1 MLIGET
7 TDFFPTVSQLPRN
20 GHLLAGV
27 FLSHCFP
34 AIEESVGYMGIFKA
48 GDLFSSL
55 MHFYQR
61 ADMAWSMMTF
71 GLVGIQTPFNPKK
84 SKRVDC

>member
-7 TDFFPTVSQLPRN
+7 TDFFPMISQPLRN
-20 GHLLAGV
+20 GRLLVGG
-27 FLSHCFP
+27 FLSHCFL
-34 AIEESVGYMGIFKA
+34 ATEESVGYMGIFKA

-55 MHFYQR
+55 MHFYQQ

-71 GLVGIQTPFNPKK
+71 GLMGIKTPFNPKK
-84 SKRVDC
+84 S

>member
-7 TDFFPTVSQLPRN
+7 TNFFPTVSQPSRN
-20 GHLLAGV
+20 GRLLAGG
-27 FLSHCFP
+27 FLSHYFP
-34 AIEESVGYMGIFKA
+34 TTEESVGYMGIFKA

-55 MHFYQR
+55 MHFYLW
-61 ADMAWSMMTF
+61 ADMAWSMMNF

-84 SKRVDC
+84 T